1 MKNMD
6 KGTVIR
12 TVLLFIALINQVFGV
27 GTIALDE
34 GQVITMVEG
43 IYLLASTLFTIVTSL
58 IAWFKNNYVTAK
70 GKQQKTV
77 LEMREQ
83 LGDPN
88 NLRII
93 TGKITREDI
102 NKHEL

>member
-34 GQVITMVEG
+34 GQVITIVEG
-43 IYLLASTLFTIVTSL
+43 TYLLASTLFTIVTSL
-58 IAWFKNNYVTAK
+58 IAWFKNNYVTER
-70 GKQQKTV
+70 GGLQKKA
-77 LEMREQ
+77 LQ
-83 LGDPN
+83 AQGL
-88 NLRII
+88 I
-93 TGKITREDI
+93 K
-102 NKHEL
+102 K

>member
-34 GQVITMVEG
+34 GQVITVVEG
-43 IYLLASTLFTIVTSL
+43 MYLLGSTLFTIVTSL
-58 IAWFKNNYVTAK
+58 IAWFKNNYVTER
-70 GKQQKTV
+70 GGLQKKA
-77 LEMREQ
+77 LQ
-83 LGDPN
+83 AQKL
-88 NLRII
+88 I
-93 TGKITREDI
+93 K
-102 NKHEL
+102 K

>member
-34 GQVITMVEG
+34 SQVITVVEG
-43 IYLLASTLFTIVTSL
+43 MYLLGSTLFTIVTSL
-58 IAWFKNNYVTAK
+58 VAWFKNNYVTER
-70 GKQQKTV
+70 GGLQKKA
-77 LEMREQ
+77 LQ
-83 LGDPN
+83 SQGL
-88 NLRII
+88 I
-93 TGKITREDI
+93 K
-102 NKHEL
+102 K